1 MKFILALSL
10 LASASAFAPV
20 AHQSASSSSALAGVP
35 FDRPSAALPFA
46 ENGCPATLDG
56 SLPGDVG
63 FDPVGFSTTPMQG
76 FFDSKTDPKNSMS
89 DLFWLREAEIT
100 HGRIAQLAV
109 VGFIWPG
116 LFGTFPGNDWTGLD
130 AYSYVNP
137 LEELSHVPGEAV
149 AQLVLVFSLIEFKRV
164 TLISKQGPN
173 RMPGDLQL
181 GQGPG
186 ERFNPFGLDYTEEE
200 FFEKQVQEIKHCR
213 LAMLGVFGLLCQCV
227 NSGVSVSEQLSG
239 AFVAPEY
246 ASKAGYFLPEGI

>member
-1 MKFILALSL
+1 MKFCLALSL
-10 LASASAFAPV
+10 LASASAFAPAV
-20 AHQSASSSSALAGVP
+20 QQTSSTALAGVP

-56 SLPGDVG
+56 TLPGDVG
-63 FDPVGFSTTPMQG
+63 FDPIGFSTTPMQSC
-76 FFDSKTDPKNSMS
+76 FDSKTDPKDSMS
-89 DLFWLREAEIT
+89 DLYWLREAEIT

-109 VGFIWPG
+109 LGFIGPSV
-116 LFGTFPGNDWTGLD
+116 LGTFPGNEWTGTD

-137 LEELSHVPGEAV
+137 IEEIAHVPGLAV
-149 AQLVLVFSLIEFKRV
+149 VQIIGLFSLIEFKRV
-164 TLISKQGPN
+164 TLIERQGPN

-186 ERFNPFGLDYTEEE
+186 PRFNPFNLDYTEEE

-213 LAMLGVFGLLCQCV
+213 LAMLGVFGLFCQNA
-227 NSGVSVSEQLSG
+227 NSGVDIGTQLGG
-239 AFVAPEY
+239 AFVRPEY